1 MPKGVGKAREA
12 VYRFISRVTICSEL
26 REAFT
31 GPNFEKNFP
40 EYFARQAITPDDQEK
55 LRKLMNEA
63 RVTESMAVINEAL
76 HTSAL
81 KPFRYA
87 YTSYT
92 EKPYRFWCALGL
104 GLLIIASAAAVLY
117 QAQGGEWPLLLSVS
131 GGVSLAA
138 GLVVVWDAFSYEAL

>member
-31 GPNFEKNFP
+31 GPNFDKNFP
-40 EYFARQAITPDDQEK
+40 EYFARHAISPDDQDR

-63 RVTESMAVINEAL
+63 RVTESMGVINEAL

-81 KPFRYA
+81 KPPRCA
-87 YTSYT
+87 YTSYIK
-92 EKPYRFWCALGL
+92 KPDRFKYALGL

-117 QAQGGEWPLLLSVS
+117 EAQGGGWPLLLSVS
-131 GGVSLAA
+131 GGV
-138 GLVVVWDAFSYEAL
+138 GLWDAFSYEAL